1 MINRTLVRTRIVQ
14 TLFAYYQDG
23 DKTLLTAQKE
33 LQKSFANTY
42 DLYMVLLDFVNEL
55 TSYAESQIQQAEGRA
70 KVLHKEYVPNRRFVH
85 NRLAQQLFDNRAL
98 RNWLDENHLDWNAG
112 MCATTAVHRQLLESN
127 LYREYM
133 SAPDCTYEDDKKI
146 WRKIFETIIPGNE
159 AFIDA
164 LDAMEVAL
172 DGANWT
178 TDVDIVLS
186 YVIKTI
192 KRFKEDSTPDQELL
206 PMFDKDEELRFAN
219 DLLRYAVQGHE
230 EYEQLINA
238 HLKNWDADR
247 IAYMD
252 RIILEV
258 ALAEILNFPNI
269 ALEVSLNE
277 YIELG
282 KEYSGEKSYLFINGI
297 LNEILREMKHDNS
310 LVKVVTLK

>member
-1 MINRTLVRTRIVQ
+1 
-14 TLFAYYQDG
+14 
-23 DKTLLTAQKE
+23 
-33 LQKSFANTY
+33 
-42 DLYMVLLDFVNEL
+42 
-55 TSYAESQIQQAEGRA
+55 
-70 KVLHKEYVPNRRFVH
+70 
-85 NRLAQQLFDNRAL
+85 
-98 RNWLDENHLDWNAG
+98 
-112 MCATTAVHRQLLESN
+112 
-127 LYREYM
+127 M
-133 SAPDCTYEDDKKI
+133 SEPDCTYEDDKKI

-310 LVKVVTLK
+310 LVKAVTLK